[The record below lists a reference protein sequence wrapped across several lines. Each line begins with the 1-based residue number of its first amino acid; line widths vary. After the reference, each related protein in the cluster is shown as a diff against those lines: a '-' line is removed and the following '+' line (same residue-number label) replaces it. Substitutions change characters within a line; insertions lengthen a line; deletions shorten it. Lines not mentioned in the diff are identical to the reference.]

1 MGETPLPDPTQQPIT
16 ADDTRVAKIL
26 AIIQAQQQQNP
37 VATTDIAS
45 QATIPQQAAPP
56 PLPPQGSA
64 PPLQLSGGPAIAP
77 QLPANAGPPP
87 PVGDLAQ
94 MPSQQ
99 PQMPQ
104 IAPPPA
110 QGATQVPQSQPGPV
124 KSFLMQLGA
133 HLASGVQAGS
143 DSLLHSGGVPTAY
156 DKQQNALKMGLQQQQ
171 QNSLEG
177 LRQSQQDLYGG
188 KLDQL
193 QSQLTPTQIP
203 NDPKYGAFA
212 GATMPMTA
220 ASAVMQKMEA
230 LQNAKDIASGKNQTT
245 IEGKQIQ
252 YGPGSYL
259 RRGVRS
265 VGGRII
271 SFDKG
276 DPTNPDLT
284 QDMGADTSMITG
296 PRNADARAQA
306 MAKYR
311 TFDTTDTNGAPV
323 TISGLDALQGGAAH
337 VPYTQA
343 KGILSDKVGVQQ
355 YQDILDNKIA
365 PNLAVLNDNSQR
377 IAIAHTLSEVD
388 KNPGALQA
396 VLTSAIQNGALTPQG
411 AQLTAGIMQAREF
424 GGVARKYGGNMNG
437 TEGLMNRIMSNQASP
452 LNSLQ
457 LNQDLVANDRAFT
470 QKALTNIGILQG
482 HTAQGKTGPPNI
494 APGST
499 PAAPPIGATHIVRG
513 PDGKNHYTN
522 AQGTVDLGVAP

>member
-1 MGETPLPDPTQQPIT
+1 MADPLDPSQPLT
-16 ADDTRVAKIL
+16 AADPRVARIL
-26 AIIQAQQQQNP
+26 ALVQAARSSSIAPQ
-37 VATTDIAS
+37 TDS
-45 QATIPQQAAPP
+45 PTVVATIPQQAPAPTP
-56 PLPPQGSA
+56 TLPGMPSLASQINPQ
-64 PPLQLSGGPAIAP
+64 Q
-77 QLPANAGPPP
+77 GPPP
-87 PVGDLAQ
+87 SGASLPQPPL
-94 MPSQQ
+94 

-104 IAPPPA
+104 GTPPNVVQAPPP
-110 QGATQVPQSQPGPV
+110 SQPGPI
-124 KSFLMQLGA
+124 KSFLQHLVSGLGQA
-133 HLASGVQAGS
+133 TYSGSQAALQHLG
-143 DSLLHSGGVPTAY
+143 LPTDY
-156 DKQQNALKMGLQQQQ
+156 EKQQNAAHLQIAQQAANDTSQ
-171 QNSLEG
+171 Y
-177 LRQSQQDLYGG
+177 RQALTDLTSG
-188 KLDQL
+188 K
-193 QSQLTPTQIP
+193 SAQLTASQVPISIP

-212 GATMPMTA
+212 GMTLPTA
-220 ASAVMQKMEA
+220 AATPIMQRMEA
-230 LQNAKDIASGKNQTT
+230 LQNAKDIASGNNATT
-245 IEGKQIQ
+245 IQGKEIQ

-265 VGGRII
+265 VGGQII
-271 SFDKG
+271 SYDKG

-284 QDMGADTSMITG
+284 KTLGPDTAMITG

-311 TFDTTDTNGAPV
+311 TFDTTDANGAPV

-365 PNLAVLNDNSQR
+365 PNLAVLNDNAQR

-388 KNPGALQA
+388 KNPGAMQA
-396 VLTSAIQNGALTPQG
+396 LLTSALQEGALSPQG

-437 TEGLMNRIMSNQASP
+437 TEGLMNRIMSNQAAP

-482 HTAQGKTGPPNI
+482 HSAQGKTGPPNV
-494 APGST
+494 APQSVF
-499 PAAPPIGATHIVRG
+499 PAAGTP
-513 PDGKNHYTN
+513 KTN
-522 AQGTVDLGVAP
+522 AAGDNLVSDGTKWVLKP